1 MDDPFSEEFDA
12 NAVLDRSPDEPTP
25 EDVSE
30 SVEEFERTLVAEHP
44 ELARLICALDRPP
57 GEKSKKQQKRDRV
70 ARLQEMTV
78 SGRSLFEP
86 RVQPA
91 APSQSTP
98 SLNDILDT
106 VHNQWSTGPMS
117 LLYRAMKERCRV
129 EIRIRSLNRIDRIA
143 CGYVVAFDRHMNVM
157 VRDVDELALPGR
169 KEERLY
175 GRRKPQEDRLPLA
188 MRWQIGGDWPLPIG
202 HCRRVLSRY
211 LPCSMIKGET
221 IVLFRLLHL

>member
-30 SVEEFERTLVAEHP
+30 SVEEFERTL
-44 ELARLICALDRPP
+44 
-57 GEKSKKQQKRDRV
+57 
-70 ARLQEMTV
+70 
-78 SGRSLFEP
+78 
-86 RVQPA
+86 
-91 APSQSTP
+91 
-98 SLNDILDT
+98 
-106 VHNQWSTGPMS
+106 
-117 LLYRAMKERCRV
+117 
-129 EIRIRSLNRIDRIA
+129 IRIRSLNRIDRIA

-202 HCRRVLSRY
+202 HCRRLNLYRDVTRGVFEGLLNTVTGGESQQPIEPPDYTQVTREAEDVAYIYTQPQTSQVSTTLTVPLKYAQSCADLHHFGEVSGEDY
-211 LPCSMIKGET
+211 LAIFEKKCSCQWFSTGRNAFPR
-221 IVLFRLLHL
+221 LFLTLC